1 MGLIIT
7 RHFLDQT
14 FFVSLITML
23 EIHRKKK
30 QLQVAGMYPGLTV
43 SEFYGPS
50 SDDAAETGQWT
61 YDFSD
66 PDGPQMGTVAFEGSP
81 LVAATVDPV
90 AVVCEHTS
98 IGIPMPDILAEP
110 VDVISLIDRSDKS
123 FDERK
128 FLVTSTGPDSEISIG
143 AYTSK
148 KDMPEGSEIVGRV
161 IMVQIPWLPCMQKK
175 KSGFMEDDALY

>member
-1 MGLIIT
+1 
-7 RHFLDQT
+7 
-14 FFVSLITML
+14 
-23 EIHRKKK
+23 
-30 QLQVAGMYPGLTV
+30 MYPGLTV